1 MTKLAD
7 AAAGMTLA
15 QHFAEARRRFLICL
29 AATVVLAIVAFTIY
43 PSLLRLLQHP
53 YCQVDPRHCN
63 FLVTNPLD
71 GLTLRMKIALFGG
84 LLFSAPVWL
93 WHAWRF
99 VTPGLKARERRYA
112 LPFVLG
118 SLLFFFGGVV
128 VAYVVF
134 RRTIE
139 FLVTIGGNSLTTYYN
154 PNQYLTLF
162 LLMML
167 LFGITFEFPVV
178 LVALELARVV
188 SPAQLL
194 RSWRYSVIAIVIFS
208 GLITP
213 SSDPFSMFALMLPLV
228 LFYFLAIALGK
239 LLHR

>member
-1 MTKLAD
+1 MAKARDTES
-7 AAAGMTLA
+7 GMTLA
-15 QHFAEARRRFLICL
+15 QHFAEARRRFLICVAIT
-29 AATVVLAIVAFTIY
+29 AAMAVVSFVIY

-71 GLTLRMKIALFGG
+71 GITLRVKIALFGG
-84 LLFSAPVWL
+84 LLFATPFWL
-93 WHAWRF
+93 WHTWRF

-118 SLLFFFGGVV
+118 SMVFFFGGVV
-128 VAYVVF
+128 TAYLVF
-134 RRTIE
+134 KKTIQ
-139 FLVTIGGNSLTTYYN
+139 FLVSIGGSSLTSYYN

-167 LFGITFEFPVV
+167 LFGLTFEFPVV

-194 RSWRYSVIAIVIFS
+194 RSWRYSVIAIVVFS
-208 GLITP
+208 GVITP
-213 SSDPFSMFALMLPLV
+213 SSDPFSMFALMIPLV
-228 LFYFLAIALGK
+228 VFYFLAIGLGK

>member
-1 MTKLAD
+1 
-7 AAAGMTLA
+7 
-15 QHFAEARRRFLICL
+15 
-29 AATVVLAIVAFTIY
+29 
-43 PSLLRLLQHP
+43 
-53 YCQVDPRHCN
+53 
-63 FLVTNPLD
+63 
-71 GLTLRMKIALFGG
+71 
-84 LLFSAPVWL
+84 VWL

>member
-1 MTKLAD
+1 MSRFRD
-7 AAAGMTLA
+7 ATAGMTLS

-29 AATVVLAIVAFTIY
+29 AITTVLAIVSFVIY
-43 PSLLRLLQHP
+43 PSLLKLLQHP
-53 YCQVDPRHCN
+53 YCQVDPKHCN

-71 GLTLRMKIALFGG
+71 GLTLRVKISLFGG
-84 LLFSAPVWL
+84 LLFGAPFWL
-93 WHAWRF
+93 WHVWRF

-128 VAYVVF
+128 VAYLVF
-134 RRTIE
+134 KKTIQ
-139 FLVTIGGNSLTTYYN
+139 FLVAIGGSSLTSYYN

-167 LFGITFEFPVV
+167 LFGLTFEFPVV

-194 RSWRYSVIAIVIFS
+194 RSWRYSVIAIVVFS
-208 GLITP
+208 GVITP
-213 SSDPFSMFALMLPLV
+213 SSDPFSMFALMVPLV
-228 LFYFLAIALGK
+228 AFYFMAIGLGK